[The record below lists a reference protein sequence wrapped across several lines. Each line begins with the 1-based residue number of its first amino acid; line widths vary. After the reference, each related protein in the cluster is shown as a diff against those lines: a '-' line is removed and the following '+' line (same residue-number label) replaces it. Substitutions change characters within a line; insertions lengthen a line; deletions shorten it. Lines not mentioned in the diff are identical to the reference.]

1 MVIYETSLLDPMWW
15 INSLIG
21 NVTIVIAL
29 IEIWL
34 LSYIRKIPNI
44 HTFAI
49 VLMSMNIV
57 LLFYGIFNG
66 EGITLGQS
74 LLGVMLVIFAI
85 IAYSSYSDS

>member
-1 MVIYETSLLDPMWW
+1 MVIYETNLLNPMWW
-15 INSLIG
+15 IDSLIG
-21 NVTIVIAL
+21 SVYILLAL
-29 IEIWL
+29 VEIWM
-34 LSYIRKIPNI
+34 LSFIRKIPNI

-49 VLMSMNIV
+49 ILMGINIV
-57 LLFYGIFNG
+57 LLFYGILSG

>member
-1 MVIYETSLLDPMWW
+1 MWW
-15 INSLIG
+15 IDSLIG
-21 NVTIVIAL
+21 SVTMVIAL
-29 IEIWL
+29 VEIWL

-44 HTFAI
+44 DTFAI
-49 VLMSMNIV
+49 ILMGINIV

-74 LLGVMLVIFAI
+74 LLGVMLVIFAV

>member
-1 MVIYETSLLDPMWW
+1 MVYETSLLDPMWW
-15 INSLIG
+15 VNSLIG
-21 NVTIVIAL
+21 NVTVLVAIV
-29 IEIWL
+29 EIWL

-49 VLMSMNIV
+49 ILMGINIV

-74 LLGVMLVIFAI
+74 LLGVMVVIFAI
-85 IAYSSYSDS
+85 VAYSSYSDS

>member
-1 MVIYETSLLDPMWW
+1 MVIYETNLLDPMWW
-15 INSLIG
+15 VNSLIG
-21 NVTIVIAL
+21 NVTILIII

-44 HTFAI
+44 HTFAVI
-49 VLMSMNIV
+49 LMGINIV
-57 LLFYGIFNG
+57 LLFYGVFSG

-74 LLGVMLVIFAI
+74 LLGVMIVIFGI